1 MYERRLAAEIHK
13 SLEDTP
19 VVFVQGP
26 RQSGKSTLVQSLISE
41 QYPAEYLSLD
51 TAAALAAAGADPE
64 GFLGGFDGPAAID
77 EVQRVPALAVA
88 IKGAVDKQRRPGS
101 FLLTG
106 SANVMVLPKLSE
118 SLAGRIELHTLWPL
132 SQSEISEQTSNTSII
147 DRLFRDEFSSKET
160 EPIGFDTLADRMIA
174 GGFPEAVE
182 RNKPGRRAA
191 WFDAYITAILQ
202 RDVREIAN
210 IEHAAEM
217 PRLLT
222 LLASRA
228 TSLLNYATLSRELGL
243 PQSTLKRYVALLE
256 ATFMV
261 RMLPAW
267 SANLGKRVVKSPK
280 IMLTDTG
287 VLTHLLGLDRE
298 GLRRDRT
305 LSGRVVEN
313 FVMMELTKHLGWSDA
328 RCELF
333 HFRTESGQEVDF
345 VLEDRRG
352 RLVGVEVKAK
362 TSVEE
367 RDLRGLR
374 SFAELTG
381 ERFHRGV
388 LLYVGEASV
397 PFGKTLHA
405 MPLSALWSG

>member
-1 MYERRLAAEIHK
+1 
-13 SLEDTP
+13 
-19 VVFVQGP
+19 
-26 RQSGKSTLVQSLISE
+26 
-41 QYPAEYLSLD
+41 
-51 TAAALAAAGADPE
+51 
-64 GFLGGFDGPAAID
+64 
-77 EVQRVPALAVA
+77 
-88 IKGAVDKQRRPGS
+88 
-101 FLLTG
+101 
-106 SANVMVLPKLSE
+106 MVLPKLSE

-132 SQSEISEQTSNTSII
+132 SQSEISEQTNSTSFI
-147 DRLFRDEFSSKET
+147 DHLFRDRFSPRGV
-160 EPIGFDTLADRMIA
+160 EPVSFAALTDRMIT
-174 GGFPEAVE
+174 GGFPEALE
-182 RNKPGRRAA
+182 RKNPERRAA

-243 PQSTLKRYVALLE
+243 PQSTLKRYVALLD

-287 VLTHLLGLDRE
+287 VLTHLLGLDKE

-305 LSGRVVEN
+305 LCGRVVEN
-313 FVMMELTKHLGWSDA
+313 FVMMELTKQLGWSDE

-352 RLVGVEVKAK
+352 RLVGVEIKAK

-374 SFAELTG
+374 TFAELTG

-397 PFGKTLHA
+397 PFGKNLHA
-405 MPLSALWSG
+405 IPLSTLWSD